1 MKHLFTLLALTISFS
16 MNAQVSYSGTEA
28 SGGVSTAMGFETEAS
43 GNYSTAMGL
52 YTEANGTASTAYYK
66 GQSEYKDKQNNKLM
80 ASFDKLIE
88 AIATQSKDIFTKTA
102 MEARKTNWKDKK

>member
-1 MKHLFTLLALTISFS
+1 MKHFFTLLALTIGFS
-16 MNAQVSYSGTEA
+16 MNAQDFWFSGDGTDAIQTANATA
-28 SGGVSTAMGFETEAS
+28 SAFA
-43 GNYSTAMGL
+43 STAMGL